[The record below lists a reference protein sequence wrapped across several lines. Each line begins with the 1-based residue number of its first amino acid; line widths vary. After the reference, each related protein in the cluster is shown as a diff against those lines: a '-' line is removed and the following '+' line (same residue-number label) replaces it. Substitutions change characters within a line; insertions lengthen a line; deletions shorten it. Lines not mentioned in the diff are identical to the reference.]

1 MNKETKGTL
10 LAVLTAI
17 ISGISIPANKY
28 FIVTLDPLVFTAVR
42 AVIIGAIFLLISSC
56 ISRSSHMKF
65 RKVPWKYLIAIAI
78 VGGSFAF
85 WLFFAGLQ
93 LTTAGRAAFL
103 EKSLPIYT
111 AVLAFIFLKERV
123 SRKMSIALLAML
135 IGTAIIYFSQITPG
149 PLWPNPSLGDLLVII
164 ATIMWATED
173 IISKKAMMLG
183 ETNFIISFARM
194 FFGGLI
200 LFGVVILLGDL
211 GALLV
216 LSMQQW
222 TNILISTA
230 LLFGYVLCWYWSLRY
245 INVVKATSILLFAS
259 VISLVGGI
267 LAFGE
272 PTPALQLIGSGV
284 ILIGGYFIIRE
295 KSEHRKNS

>member
-135 IGTAIIYFSQITPG
+135 IGTAIIYFSQINPG